1 MPTIGPLR
9 HKHLPC
15 TRLCRNICP
24 AISVSTA
31 DSIVTIVLIS
41 SCFFKLDKQ
50 RLNSFVKKLYIN
62 LVNIHIHIFY
72 FYDKCYML
80 RMPIPC
86 LWFSPSIFE
95 NIFIDHYIKIA
106 VSARSGWGNVT
117 WWIRILYSNFVEIEL
132 PLKLIFLH
140 HGGKK
145 FVESNMSNMYN
156 PFHLSSFCSLSS
168 FPRTT

>member
-1 MPTIGPLR
+1 MPEY
-9 HKHLPC
+9 LPGDQ
-15 TRLCRNICP
+15 RI
-24 AISVSTA
+24 STA
-31 DSIVTIVLIS
+31 DSIVTIGADFFLFQKTGQRVKS
-41 SCFFKLDKQ
+41 SSIMKYTFEL
-50 RLNSFVKKLYIN
+50 N
-62 LVNIHIHIFY
+62 LVDIHIHIFLWQMWY
-72 FYDKCYML
+72 AHNA
-80 RMPIPC
+80 RPC

-106 VSARSGWGNVT
+106 MSARSGWGNVP

-156 PFHLSSFCSLSS
+156 PFHLSYFCSLSS
-168 FPRTT
+168 LPRTT